1 MMMPITNFPLKIKI
15 VDTSSTL
22 LSHDILFPFAFDEVY
37 GREVGMDRS
46 EPIIHIWRH
55 PKAFIMGL
63 RDRKLPNA
71 LETMQWL
78 EQQGYSVTVR
88 NSGGAAVPLDP
99 GVVNIS
105 IILPNL
111 KGGMEFR
118 QDFELM
124 YQLICESLKSE
135 IGLVNKG
142 EVKGAYCPGDF
153 DLSIKGK
160 KFCGIAQRRQTK
172 AVVVQAFVLV
182 EGRGKKRGA
191 IVREFYERAS
201 NSSTLG
207 YPIVK
212 PYSMSSLSEMTDIST
227 SEMFVMFLK
236 EYLKSY
242 GEIEEIKE
250 YDPIYNDEIQKTIFE
265 LRNRY
270 ENRER

>member
-37 GREVGMDRS
+37 GREVGMERS
-46 EPIIHIWRH
+46 EAIIHIWRH

-78 EQQGYSVTVR
+78 ERQGYSVTVR

-142 EVKGAYCPGDF
+142 EVEGAYCPGDF
-153 DLSIKGK
+153 DLSIKDR

-201 NSSTLG
+201 NSSTLD

-270 ENRER
+270 EKRDR